1 MKNNIKTIKFEK
13 VIINGLN
20 TKNDKDI
27 KVGIYDI
34 LEDNAFSVVGSNEE
48 YFDITLSLQENN
60 LTFVITSYNT
70 KINLNSV
77 SFNIKSISKIL
88 KEYIILCNSY
98 YESIKL
104 APIQKVE
111 ALDMGRRSLHDDASH
126 ILVNKLKEYI
136 VMDFNTARRFIFVSD
151 VSEAITTVLGRKGIE
166 IFNVTGEKLI
176 TLEDIIKTGC
186 EVLNFETKIL
196 EKDSKNFNTRDADNQ
211 LIKKQ
216 VGWSPKINLLLG
228 TKEVINGFK

>member
-1 MKNNIKTIKFEK
+1 MKNNIKTIKFEN

-34 LEDNAFSVVGSNEE
+34 LEDNVFSVIGSNEE

-70 KINLNSV
+70 QINLSSV

-136 VMDFNTARRFIFVSD
+136 VMDFKTARRFITLFS
-151 VSEAITTVLGRKGIE
+151 IIQRKSLL
-166 IFNVTGEKLI
+166 GEKI
-176 TLEDIIKTGC
+176 FI
-186 EVLNFETKIL
+186 
-196 EKDSKNFNTRDADNQ
+196 
-211 LIKKQ
+211 
-216 VGWSPKINLLLG
+216 
-228 TKEVINGFK
+228 